1 MIDAFDVSRTPP
13 GTIGR
18 YYLPIV
24 TDGLGLPIYV
34 PVMVA
39 RGRGEGPVVGITAAV
54 HGNELNG
61 IPVVQRLFRELD
73 VSALRGTVV
82 GVPGVN
88 VPSLVRKQR
97 RFIDG
102 VDLNHVMP
110 GRADGTVSQ
119 VYAHRVVE
127 RLVRHFDY
135 LFDLHT
141 ASNGRVNSYYLRA
154 DMASDQVRRMALLQG
169 AQIIVHNPPG
179 DGTLRGAAD
188 DLGIPALTLE
198 VGDPNTF
205 QRGVIR
211 ESTTGLY
218 NFLVDRGMV
227 DGVIEEGDAAAVH
240 CARSYWLYTDEG
252 GLLSVL
258 PRITE
263 RVAAGQEIAVL
274 RNVFGDEIK
283 RFRAPE
289 AGIVI
294 GHSVNPVCQTGGRI
308 LHLGVVAPPT
318 APPTPAPR

>member
-1 MIDAFDVSRTPP
+1 MPLADTAP
-13 GTIGR
+13 GTVGR
-18 YYLPIV
+18 YYLPVV
-24 TDGLGLPIYV
+24 TDGLGQPIYV
-34 PVMVA
+34 PLLVA
-39 RGRGEGPVVGITAAV
+39 RGAGDGPTVGVTAAV

-61 IPVVQRLFRELD
+61 IPVIQRLFATLD
-73 VSALRGTVV
+73 VAQLRGTVV

-88 VPSLVRKQR
+88 VPSLLRKQR

-110 GRADGTVSQ
+110 GREDGTVSQ
-119 VYAHRVVE
+119 VYAHRIVE
-127 RLVRHFDY
+127 RIVRHFDY

-154 DMASDQVRRMALLQG
+154 DMASEEVRRMALLQG

-188 DLGIPALTLE
+188 ALGIPALTFE

-211 ESTTGLY
+211 ESTTGIY
-218 NFLVDRGMV
+218 NFLIDRGMV
-227 DGVIEEGDAAAVH
+227 DGELEVADTETVH
-240 CARSYWLYTDEG
+240 CKHSYWVYTDEG

-258 PRITE
+258 PRITDVVE
-263 RVAAGQEIAVL
+263 AGQPIARL

-283 RFRAPE
+283 TFFAPE
-289 AGIVI
+289 DGIVI
-294 GHSVNPVCQTGGRI
+294 GHSVSPVCQTGGRV
-308 LHLGVVAPPT
+308 LHLGILG
-318 APPTPAPR
+318 

>member
-1 MIDAFDVSRTPP
+1 MIDAFDPGRTAP
-13 GTIGR
+13 GTVGR
-18 YYLPIV
+18 YYLPMV
-24 TDGLGLPIYV
+24 TDGMGLPIYV
-34 PVMVA
+34 PVVVA
-39 RGRGEGPVVGITAAV
+39 RGTGDGPVVGITAAV

-61 IPVVQRLFRELD
+61 IPVIQRLFGELD
-73 VSALRGTVV
+73 VANLRGTVV

-88 VPSLVRKQR
+88 VPALVRKQR

-127 RLVRHFDY
+127 RLVRHFDF

-154 DMASDQVRRMALLQG
+154 DMASEQVRRMALLQG

-188 DLGIPALTLE
+188 DLGIPALTFE

-211 ESTTGLY
+211 ESTTGIY

-227 DGVIEEGDAAAVH
+227 DGAIDVSDTQTVH
-240 CARSYWLYTDEG
+240 CQRSYWLYTDEG

-258 PRITE
+258 PRITD
-263 RVAAGQEIAVL
+263 RVAADEPIAVL

-283 RFRAPE
+283 HFTAPE

-294 GHSVNPVCQTGGRI
+294 GHSVSPVCQTGGRV
-308 LHLGVVAPPT
+308 LHLGIEG
-318 APPTPAPR
+318 